1 MNSQIIDPDRY
12 KKTTKKELEKRKK
25 KNKQKYS
32 TKISKKNDLK
42 YNKNKQKQIKSK
54 EIKLNTFDSYNDLSE
69 TENLKIKTKKVKKKI
84 IYIPKILK
92 ISFVVIAIILI
103 GFLSKQVIKIENM
116 PILSVFSNK
125 EKDVELKSSYNLKLG
140 ISKLD
145 TTDVQSSKNIILNEL
160 NLHASIRF
168 IDINNDYTINYIAAK
183 KIEKK
188 SNREY
193 LVYLNEEYELTFA
206 DIENA
211 INKIRNYGENN
222 PYFKN
227 IDLIERIEN
236 NNEYITFYLKEDN
249 PYYIYMLNFPLNIE
263 NKNLEYYMNARNDN
277 SINFIKRN
285 SSSTISAIDLTNYQD
300 TDQMVADFRDDKL
313 DMFFT
318 SSDSVIKLIGKHE
331 YNIKKYR
338 DGETVFLFGNTSS
351 RLFQI
356 KELRKALVYSLN
368 REEIVKNTN
377 KSFSEVID
385 LPFIYSE
392 ISYKYDIYGAENEF
406 LSNGWVKKD
415 GIYTKSF
422 ENEEIRA
429 ELNMIVNDED
439 TLKKNIALYIKE
451 MAEKIGIK
459 INLQI
464 LPKAEYDVKVQN
476 KEYDIILASVFVN
489 EIPDISYLKDYINVN
504 ETVFTSLEKVN
515 LSSNAEELAKNINEL
530 QNVLSQEVACIGISA
545 RNTSVVYQKY
555 ITGFDYMNY
564 FKVFTNLNNIGR
576 IKEE

>member
-504 ETVFTSLEKVN
+504 ETVLTSLEKVN

>member
-1 MNSQIIDPDRY
+1 
-12 KKTTKKELEKRKK
+12 
-25 KNKQKYS
+25 
-32 TKISKKNDLK
+32 
-42 YNKNKQKQIKSK
+42 
-54 EIKLNTFDSYNDLSE
+54 
-69 TENLKIKTKKVKKKI
+69 
-84 IYIPKILK
+84 
-92 ISFVVIAIILI
+92 
-103 GFLSKQVIKIENM
+103 
-116 PILSVFSNK
+116 
-125 EKDVELKSSYNLKLG
+125 
-140 ISKLD
+140 
-145 TTDVQSSKNIILNEL
+145 
-160 NLHASIRF
+160 
-168 IDINNDYTINYIAAK
+168 
-183 KIEKK
+183 
-188 SNREY
+188 
-193 LVYLNEEYELTFA
+193 
-206 DIENA
+206 
-211 INKIRNYGENN
+211 
-222 PYFKN
+222 
-227 IDLIERIEN
+227 
-236 NNEYITFYLKEDN
+236 
-249 PYYIYMLNFPLNIE
+249 MLNFPLNIE
-263 NKNLEYYMNARNDN
+263 NKNLEYYINARNDN

-504 ETVFTSLEKVN
+504 ETVLTSLDKVN
-515 LSSNAEELAKNINEL
+515 LSSNAEELAKNINGL

>member
-1 MNSQIIDPDRY
+1 M
-12 KKTTKKELEKRKK
+12 
-25 KNKQKYS
+25 
-32 TKISKKNDLK
+32 
-42 YNKNKQKQIKSK
+42 
-54 EIKLNTFDSYNDLSE
+54 
-69 TENLKIKTKKVKKKI
+69 
-84 IYIPKILK
+84 
-92 ISFVVIAIILI
+92 
-103 GFLSKQVIKIENM
+103 
-116 PILSVFSNK
+116 
-125 EKDVELKSSYNLKLG
+125 
-140 ISKLD
+140 
-145 TTDVQSSKNIILNEL
+145 IILNEL

-236 NNEYITFYLKEDN
+236 NNEYITF
-249 PYYIYMLNFPLNIE
+249 
-263 NKNLEYYMNARNDN
+263 
-277 SINFIKRN
+277 
-285 SSSTISAIDLTNYQD
+285 YQD

-504 ETVFTSLEKVN
+504 ETVLTSLDKVN
-515 LSSNAEELAKNINEL
+515 LSSNAEELAKNINGL

>member
-1 MNSQIIDPDRY
+1 MNSQIINPDRY

-54 EIKLNTFDSYNDLSE
+54 EIKLNTLDSYNDLSE
-69 TENLKIKTKKVKKKI
+69 TENLKIKTKKAKKKI

-263 NKNLEYYMNARNDN
+263 NKNLEYYINARNDN

-504 ETVFTSLEKVN
+504 ETVLTSLDKVN